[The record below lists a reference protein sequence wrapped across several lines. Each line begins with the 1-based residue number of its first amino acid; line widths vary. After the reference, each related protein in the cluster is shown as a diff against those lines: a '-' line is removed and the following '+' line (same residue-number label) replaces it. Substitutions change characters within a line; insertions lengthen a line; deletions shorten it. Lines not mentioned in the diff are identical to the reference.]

1 VFIVPLSATSF
12 ATPASPGAAETEVA
26 RQELEPL
33 DGPEEIL
40 RHHDRL
46 EVKRR
51 SARLAFAI
59 FSK

>member
-1 VFIVPLSATSF
+1 
-12 ATPASPGAAETEVA
+12 VA

-46 EVKRR
+46 EVMRVR